1 MGERL
6 KAVDI
11 MDLTSI
17 LVAVITAL
25 GSFAGVYFANRKTQ
39 ALVLYRLQQLE
50 TAVNRHNQVVERVYK
65 LEERAEVTDERIR
78 VANHRI
84 DDLEQKKG
92 A

>member
-1 MGERL
+1 
-6 KAVDI
+6 
-11 MDLTSI
+11 MDWTSI

-25 GSFAGVYFANRKTQ
+25 GSFLGVYYANRKSAEKAQ
-39 ALVLYRLQQLE
+39 ALISYRLEQLE
-50 TAVNRHNQVVERVYK
+50 IAVNKHNQVVERVYK
-65 LEERAEVTDERIR
+65 LEERAEVVDERIR

>member
-1 MGERL
+1 
-6 KAVDI
+6 
-11 MDLTSI
+11 MDWTSI
-17 LVAVITAL
+17 IVAVVTAL

-78 VANHRI
+78 MANHRI

>member
-1 MGERL
+1 
-6 KAVDI
+6 
-11 MDLTSI
+11 MDWTSI
-17 LVAVITAL
+17 IVAVVTAL
-25 GSFAGVYFANRKTQ
+25 GSFAGVYFANRKNQ

-84 DDLEQKKG
+84 EDLEKKG

>member
-1 MGERL
+1 
-6 KAVDI
+6 
-11 MDLTSI
+11 MDWTSI
-17 LVAVITAL
+17 IVAVVTAV

-84 DDLEQKKG
+84 EDLEKKG

>member
-1 MGERL
+1 
-6 KAVDI
+6 
-11 MDLTSI
+11 MDWTSI

-25 GSFAGVYFANRKTQ
+25 GSFLGVYYANKKSSEKTK
-39 ALVLYRLQQLE
+39 ALLEYRLNQLE
-50 TAVNRHNQVVERVYK
+50 TKMDKHNQVIERVYH
-65 LEERAEVTDERIR
+65 LEEAQAVTDEKIR

>member
-1 MGERL
+1 
-6 KAVDI
+6 
-11 MDLTSI
+11 MDWTSI
-17 LVAVITAL
+17 FVAVITAL
-25 GSFAGVYFANRKTQ
+25 GSFAGVYFANRKSQ

-50 TAVNRHNQVVERVYK
+50 AAVNRHNQVVERVYK

-84 DDLEQKKG
+84 EDLEKKG

>member
-1 MGERL
+1 MEW
-6 KAVDI
+6 
-11 MDLTSI
+11 TSI

>member
-1 MGERL
+1 MEW
-6 KAVDI
+6 
-11 MDLTSI
+11 TSI

-78 VANHRI
+78 MANHRI

>member
-1 MGERL
+1 
-6 KAVDI
+6 
-11 MDLTSI
+11 MDWTSI
-17 LVAVITAL
+17 IVAVVTAL
-25 GSFAGVYFANRKTQ
+25 GSFAGVYFANRKSQ

-84 DDLEQKKG
+84 EDLEKKG

>member
-1 MGERL
+1 
-6 KAVDI
+6 
-11 MDLTSI
+11 MDWTSI
-17 LVAVITAL
+17 LVAVITAI

-84 DDLEQKKG
+84 EDLEKKG

>member
-1 MGERL
+1 
-6 KAVDI
+6 
-11 MDLTSI
+11 MDWTSI

-25 GSFAGVYFANRKTQ
+25 GSFAGVYWANRKTQ

-50 TAVNRHNQVVERVYK
+50 SAVNRHNQVIDRVYR
-65 LEERAEVTDERIR
+65 LEERAEVTDERIK

-84 DDLEQKKG
+84 DDLERKKG

>member
-1 MGERL
+1 
-6 KAVDI
+6 
-11 MDLTSI
+11 MDWTSI
-17 LVAVITAL
+17 IVAVVTAL
-25 GSFAGVYFANRKTQ
+25 GSFAGVYYANRKSQ

-84 DDLEQKKG
+84 EDLEQMEKKG

>member
-1 MGERL
+1 
-6 KAVDI
+6 
-11 MDLTSI
+11 MDWTSI

-50 TAVNRHNQVVERVYK
+50 AAVNRHNQVVERVYK

>member
-1 MGERL
+1 ML
-6 KAVDI
+6 KAVNT
-11 MDLTSI
+11 MEWTSI